1 MIFKPT
7 SEERVIAIISHLT
20 ALAFGAGMVLPAI
33 LWSENRKKSSYIR
46 FQTLQA
52 LGYQSLGYTVW
63 LLGMF
68 ALMILFYIIMFILA
82 LIVPNAA
89 QNQTIISV
97 LSAVLLVMI
106 FGWLVVYMF
115 IALWAV
121 ISCGRGKDFRYP
133 ILGNR
138 LERYLGYDS
147 ANPSASLD
155 PTAEERFAAA
165 MGHFAVIIPIWGLL
179 APAYLWLNS
188 GKHSP
193 YLKAQSEQTTI
204 YQILVNLLAFGL
216 AFLSI
221 GLGIVS
227 IPFAATYLNSG
238 EWAAVAGMMV
248 MVCLL
253 SCTGLIIPIFHV
265 LGQWAGLQV
274 LRGRDFHY
282 PLLGGLIEKSI
293 NNSAFAEP

>member
-1 MIFKPT
+1 MKPT
-7 SEERVIAIISHLT
+7 SEERVIAVISHLT

-33 LWSENRKKSSYIR
+33 LWSENRKKSSYLH

-68 ALMILFYIIMFILA
+68 ALMILFYILMFILA
-82 LIVPNAA
+82 LVVPNAA
-89 QNQTIISV
+89 QNQSVISV
-97 LSAVLLVMI
+97 LTAILLLMV

-115 IALWAV
+115 IAIWAV
-121 ISCGRGKDFRYP
+121 ASCGLGKDFRYP
-133 ILGNR
+133 ILGDR
-138 LERYLGYDS
+138 LARYLGYDN

-155 PTAEERFAAA
+155 SAAEERFAAA

-179 APAYLWLNS
+179 APAYLWMSQGRN
-188 GKHSP
+188 SP
-193 YLKAQSEQTTI
+193 YLKVQSAQTTI

-216 AFLSI
+216 LFLSI
-221 GLGIVS
+221 VLGIVS
-227 IPFAATYLNSG
+227 IPLAATYLNSG

-248 MVCLL
+248 MICLL
-253 SCTGLIIPIFHV
+253 SCTGLIVPIFHI

-274 LRGRDFHY
+274 MRGRDFHY
-282 PLLGGLIEKSI
+282 PLLGGLVEKWI
-293 NNSAFAEP
+293 NKSGKSA